1 MANDGFVRRN
11 TRQSRLKLKRPYW
24 GNAGIAGVKYRKVPR
39 KGSTVGMVLCICAS
53 LFFICKLAA
62 YTLDA
67 IRSANTENMLRDVFQ
82 LTVPVESALPRV
94 TQTFAISPLATAA
107 SPGAVERLL
116 AFPTDT
122 PVPAH
127 HTQYPNNPNFA
138 ILPQFQ
144 LLLQQNPEI
153 VGWLTI
159 DGLIDAPVVQRD
171 NEFYLD
177 HDALK
182 HPSESGALFL
192 DENCVLRNIPAQL
205 LIHGHNMKSGAMFGV
220 LKKYQLQK
228 ASFYRQHAYIAFSS
242 LYEAAEYVIIAVLEA
257 DIRSEEPAYFNY
269 ISGLDQT
276 DMEGV
281 SSYIAKAKSLSMI
294 DCPITVGEGD
304 RLLALATCLNT
315 ADDKRLILI
324 ARMIQPNE
332 DRFALNIKVMS
343 TQDRQ

>member
-1 MANDGFVRRN
+1 MANDRFVKRN
-11 TRQSRLKLKRPYW
+11 TRQNRLKLKRPYW
-24 GNAGIAGVKYRKVPR
+24 GNAGTARVKYRKVPR
-39 KGSTVGMVLCICAS
+39 KGSTVVMVLCICAS

-62 YTLDA
+62 YTLNA

-82 LTVPVESALPRV
+82 LTVPVESALPPV
-94 TQTFAISPLATAA
+94 TQTFAISPLTTAA
-107 SPGAVERLL
+107 SSGAVERLL

-127 HTQYPNNPNFA
+127 QTQYPDNPNFA

-171 NEFYLD
+171 NKFYLD

-192 DENCVLRNIPAQL
+192 DENCVLRNIPGQL

-220 LKKYQLQK
+220 LKKYQLKK
-228 ASFYRQHAYIAFSS
+228 ASFYRRHAYIAFST
-242 LYEAAEYVIIAVLEA
+242 LYEAAEYVIIAVLEV
-257 DIRSEEPAYFNY
+257 DIRSEEPSYFNY

-276 DMEGV
+276 NMEGV

-332 DRFALNIKVMS
+332 DRFSLNIEVMS
-343 TQDRQ
+343 TQDR